1 MLLENLI
8 LIIEVI
14 LINISFLAYGALIS
28 YLVKFDVNSL
38 VYKVGFNYIFGI
50 IISALTIFLLSLII
64 NPLIIKSI
72 FFSILVIYFFLILKK
87 IEFELNPNLIFII
100 FLYFIFDKNNI
111 VHPDALSG
119 HYEIPF
125 KTILNDRFY
134 FDKQNNFYGFYTYAF
149 NYIYIILNK
158 KIYTNFYFKPIY

>member
-28 YLVKFDVNSL
+28 YLVKFDINSL

-87 IEFELNPNLIFII
+87 KIEFELNPNLIFII
-100 FLYFIFDKNNI
+100 FFCILFSIKNNI

-125 KTILNDRFY
+125 KTILNER
-134 FDKQNNFYGFYTYAF
+134 
-149 NYIYIILNK
+149 
-158 KIYTNFYFKPIY
+158 